1 MPIARKTLLSTT
13 PKTICEK
20 VGNPTMFA
28 VAYYTLVLLAILAP
42 VGAYCHLTENNNESE
57 NNNEH

>member
-1 MPIARKTLLSTT
+1 
-13 PKTICEK
+13 
-20 VGNPTMFA
+20 MFA

-42 VGAYCHLTENNNESE
+42 VGAYCHLVERNNNNNNESE